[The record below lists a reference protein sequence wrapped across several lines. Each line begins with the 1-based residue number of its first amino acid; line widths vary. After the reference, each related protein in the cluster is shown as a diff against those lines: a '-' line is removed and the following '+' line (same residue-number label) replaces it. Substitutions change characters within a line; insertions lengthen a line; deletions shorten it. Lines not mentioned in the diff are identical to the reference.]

1 MDMNTNV
8 KSSGVSQKSLADK
21 LVESRQSNVGEF
33 GGIEHRLELISNVNR
48 VDYVNDSK
56 ATDVNST
63 WYSLECMD
71 KPVVWIVG
79 LSDLETD
86 YTIFNDLVNQ
96 NVKAIVCLG
105 KNFNGSLNTLIER
118 VDSFSEASSVAE
130 AVQIS
135 CSLSVEGDV
144 VLFSPACSS
153 FHLYQNYK
161 DRGEQFRKSVL
172 ELPQR

>member
-1 MDMNTNV
+1 MDMKINV
-8 KSSGVSQKSLADK
+8 KSAEVSERSLTDK
-21 LVESRQSNVGEF
+21 LVESRQSIVDEF
-33 GGIEHRLELISNVNR
+33 GGIEHRLELISTFGGVE
-48 VDYVNDSK
+48 YVNDSK

-63 WYSLECMD
+63 WYSLECMV

-86 YTIFNDLVNQ
+86 YSIFNDLVLQ

-105 KNFNGSLNTLIER
+105 KNLDGTLNSLIER
-118 VDSFSEASSVAE
+118 VDCFSEASSVSE

-135 CSLSVEGDV
+135 NSLSSDGDV

-161 DRGEQFRKSVL
+161 DRGEQFRKTVSDL
-172 ELPQR
+172 SEK

>member
-1 MDMNTNV
+1 MNTNV
-8 KSSGVSQKSLADK
+8 KKSGVSQRSLAEK
-21 LVESRQSNVGEF
+21 LVESRLSNVDEF
-33 GGIEHRLELISNVNR
+33 GGIEHRLELISNVNG

-56 ATDVNST
+56 ATDVNCT